1 MPPAAWLGDSVQVAH
16 ADAYGLDLAGPGS
29 LGDARVCVVH
39 HVVEAEPGSH
49 DVERVVG
56 QEEGRRIG
64 ATAADEDAR
73 RKLRKQIYTKSLQ
86 RGATTEE
93 AKDCK

>member
-1 MPPAAWLGDSVQVAH
+1 MASTWLALEAWATRAYVSYTMLLRQNPAATMSN
-16 ADAYGLDLAGPGS
+16 
-29 LGDARVCVVH
+29 VC
-39 HVVEAEPGSH
+39 
-49 DVERVVG
+49 VVG

>member
-16 ADAYGLDLAGPGS
+16 ADAHGLDLAGPGS

-56 QEEGRRIG
+56 QEEGRR
-64 ATAADEDAR
+64 
-73 RKLRKQIYTKSLQ
+73 KLRKQIYTKSLH